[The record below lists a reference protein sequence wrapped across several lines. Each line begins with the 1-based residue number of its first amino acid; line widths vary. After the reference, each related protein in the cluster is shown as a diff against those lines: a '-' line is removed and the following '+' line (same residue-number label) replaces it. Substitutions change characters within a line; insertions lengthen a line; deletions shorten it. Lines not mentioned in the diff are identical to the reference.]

1 MTTPTDKI
9 DYDRLVPERLPE
21 MSQHRLRGTI
31 RWADY
36 NYWVKNESIMSD
48 YTFDILVEEYRK
60 RYPEDTEFL
69 DQIGMW
75 Q

>member
-1 MTTPTDKI
+1 MTTATDKI
-9 DYDRLVPERLPE
+9 DYDTLVPQRINE

-36 NYWVKNESIMSD
+36 NYWVRDKSIMSD
-48 YTFDILVEEYRK
+48 YTFDLMVREYQK
-60 RYPEDTEFL
+60 RFPEDKEFL

-75 Q
+75 

>member
-1 MTTPTDKI
+1 MTIVTDKI
-9 DYDRLVPERLPE
+9 DYDALVPQRLHE

-36 NYWVKNESIMSD
+36 CYWVKSESIMSD
-48 YTFDILVEEYRK
+48 YTFDLMVREYEK
-60 RYPEDTEFL
+60 RYPEDKEFL

-75 Q
+75 

>member
-1 MTTPTDKI
+1 MTTDTKI
-9 DYDRLVPERLPE
+9 DYDTLVPQRLHN
-21 MSQHRLRGTI
+21 MSQYRLRGTI

-36 NYWVKNESIMSD
+36 NYWVLNQTIMSD
-48 YTFDILVEEYRK
+48 YTFDLMVEEYKRK
-60 RYPEDTEFL
+60 YPEDTEFL